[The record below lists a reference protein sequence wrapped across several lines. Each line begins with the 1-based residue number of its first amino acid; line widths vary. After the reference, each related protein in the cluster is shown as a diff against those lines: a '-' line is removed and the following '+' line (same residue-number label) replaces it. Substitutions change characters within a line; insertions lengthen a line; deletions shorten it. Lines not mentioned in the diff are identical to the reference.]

1 MNTIMT
7 QDEQRFVKIHIPNEL
22 GYEKVAMGAVA
33 VIARKMAF
41 ADDKI
46 EDLKT
51 AVSEACTN
59 AIEHGNDYKVDAN
72 VTIVVNFDQTII
84 RVDVIDD
91 GYQPLPSQIPDRA
104 DRNDFRGMGLF
115 LISALMDSLEL
126 NSKPGQNVVRLT
138 CQNSALVGCS

>member
-1 MNTIMT
+1 MT
-7 QDEQRFVKIHIPNEL
+7 QERQRSVKIHIPSEL
-22 GYEKVAMGAVA
+22 GYEKVPMGAVA
-33 VIARKMAF
+33 VIARRMAF

-59 AIEHGNDYKVDAN
+59 AIEHGNDHKLDAS
-72 VTIVVNFDQTII
+72 VTVVVKFDQAKI

-91 GYQPLPSQIPDRA
+91 GHQPLPNEIPDRA

-115 LISALMDSLEL
+115 LISALMDSLEMT
-126 NSKPGQNVVRLT
+126 SRPGQNVVRLT
-138 CQNSALVGCS
+138 CQNPALVSCA